1 MALQVVQYVRAIR
14 NGSITFDKP
23 KEEDDSYLLWEDDS
37 GLTEK
42 ANHLAY
48 VPAPKQK
55 LPGIKCDLNFGV
67 QCNIGFSFELRLV
80 LIISFC
86 FPGHDESY
94 NPPLEYIPTQ
104 EEINSYQ
111 LMYEED
117 RPKFIPKRYCALSIN
132 IFDSVSLYAVQLI
145 HFNFQVYIYEKHPCL

>member
-1 MALQVVQYVRAIR
+1 MQYVRGIR
-14 NGSITFDKP
+14 NGTITFDKP
-23 KEEDDSYLLWEDDS
+23 KKEDDSYLLWEDDS

-48 VPAPKQK
+48 IPAPKQK
-55 LPGIKCDLNFGV
+55 LPGIKRDLNFLV
-67 QCNIGFSFELRLV
+67 QYNITFSFSVPLM

-86 FPGHDESY
+86 FSGHDESY

-117 RPKFIPKRYCALSIN
+117 RPKFIPQRYCAFMVN
-132 IFDSVSLYAVQLI
+132 IFASVSLMQLEII
-145 HFNFQVYIYEKHPCL
+145 HFNCQVYIYEKHPCV